1 MEDVFGKSP
10 ALGAPPSGHAPK
22 AINRVA
28 MDVTAGAFV
37 PGMIE
42 AEMAVAK
49 IDPPVAAAPAVR
61 VDRRGRGS
69 HERGHSLAGLSL
81 SSPGRFRYRPWPSR
95 PKIPNTLVFP
105 RAQSLPSTLRAYPF
119 FIPHHGLVAQV
130 SRSARH
136 DPTQKYFAA
145 CGRHADTV

>member
-1 MEDVFGKSP
+1 MEDVSGKSP

-61 VDRRGRGS
+61 VDRRGRGHTS
-69 HERGHSLAGLSL
+69 
-81 SSPGRFRYRPWPSR
+81 
-95 PKIPNTLVFP
+95 
-105 RAQSLPSTLRAYPF
+105 
-119 FIPHHGLVAQV
+119 
-130 SRSARH
+130 
-136 DPTQKYFAA
+136 
-145 CGRHADTV
+145 ADTPLQGCL